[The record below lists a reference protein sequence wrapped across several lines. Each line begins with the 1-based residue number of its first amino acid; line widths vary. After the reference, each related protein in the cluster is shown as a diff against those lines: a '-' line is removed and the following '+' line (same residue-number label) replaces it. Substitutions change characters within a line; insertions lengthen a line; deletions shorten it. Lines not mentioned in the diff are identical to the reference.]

1 MAIDRVREDIV
12 GGQPGLPLEL
22 RITIVNSLTCKPLG
36 HAAVDIWHCN
46 ASGVYSDI
54 GSEETVGKT
63 YLRGVQFTDR
73 HGQATF
79 RTIFPGHYTGR
90 TTHIH
95 AKVHVNGH
103 EHAHKLQGGHV
114 AHTGQMFA
122 PEAVYNEVYR
132 LSPYRTEAAA
142 VVSHAQD
149 RVWTQQHGSEAVLR
163 IEKAGHRLSRGL
175 IASVTLAVNPRATQ
189 ALIGPA

>member
-1 MAIDRVREDIV
+1 
-12 GGQPGLPLEL
+12 
-22 RITIVNSLTCKPLG
+22 
-36 HAAVDIWHCN
+36 
-46 ASGVYSDI
+46 
-54 GSEETVGKT
+54 
-63 YLRGVQFTDR
+63 
-73 HGQATF
+73 
-79 RTIFPGHYTGR
+79 
-90 TTHIH
+90 
-95 AKVHVNGH
+95 
-103 EHAHKLQGGHV
+103 
-114 AHTGQMFA
+114 MFA